1 MNKLNEKN
9 DVFNF
14 NIKKYFL
21 SQMNLDFLLKQIKN
35 FYNFSVDPA
44 YLHITMK
51 SIYDNNINKF
61 NIKDPQLI
69 IHNLNQLSANQ
80 IFNNIKQNQN
90 TQQHPQQLVQQNTQ
104 QHPQQLV
111 QQNTQ
116 QQHPQQLVQQNTQQL
131 AQQNVIENTR
141 EILTEVSDI
150 EKEIPQVLD
159 NKIFDEKL
167 IDRIENIVLN
177 FEKISK
183 NSENVENSKS
193 SEKEKVFTHFVTSN
207 LLKKENNFYIYNMH
221 LDNVKGFR
229 LDRFNYNKNID
240 NITEHNYKF
249 KIYNDNKEKEI
260 VIQFGN
266 YTIIELINEINKLME
281 DMSIKMELINNKN
294 LIRFYSINNKK
305 IKIIF
310 TSDINKSLGFID
322 KEYIT
327 PNSQFIA
334 ENIFSLQFNTI
345 FIISDINEMNHIYY
359 KNFKFM
365 QDLNIEKS
373 VVNNSDVI
381 YFNEKIN
388 ISNFK
393 FKFVYLLENSSNID
407 ISNTLNM
414 DNFNFKMSFFY
425 E

>member
-1 MNKLNEKN
+1 M
-9 DVFNF
+9 
-14 NIKKYFL
+14 
-21 SQMNLDFLLKQIKN
+21 
-35 FYNFSVDPA
+35 
-44 YLHITMK
+44 
-51 SIYDNNINKF
+51 
-61 NIKDPQLI
+61 
-69 IHNLNQLSANQ
+69 
-80 IFNNIKQNQN
+80 
-90 TQQHPQQLVQQNTQ
+90 
-104 QHPQQLV
+104 
-111 QQNTQ
+111 
-116 QQHPQQLVQQNTQQL
+116 
-131 AQQNVIENTR
+131 IENTR